1 MKQKRHLGGN
11 SLLKLLT
18 TDVHHGYTLV
28 LPRSAITDLPGAV
41 VGPHGLAH
49 QMTIDQSG
57 NIVPKIRITN
67 DQTHSVSGIPS
78 VNDRTLEAA
87 RTPYRFGHALL
98 RLIHYI
104 VALRSRHPT
113 TAIVLS
119 KTDWKSAYRRL
130 HLASATAVQC
140 ITVVG
145 TLAFLSLRL
154 PFGGRAGPSLWSDI
168 SELAADL
175 GNALLHDLEWDP
187 LKDEICSPVV
197 SSIPPPDILPPSVA
211 FAPAKPI
218 AVPLPVDNL
227 GTIENYIDD
236 GVRPIDCV
244 SWVGLLFLG

>member
-1 MKQKRHLGGN
+1 
-11 SLLKLLT
+11 
-18 TDVHHGYTLV
+18 
-28 LPRSAITDLPGAV
+28 
-41 VGPHGLAH
+41 
-49 QMTIDQSG
+49 
-57 NIVPKIRITN
+57 
-67 DQTHSVSGIPS
+67 
-78 VNDRTLEAA
+78 
-87 RTPYRFGHALL
+87 
-98 RLIHYI
+98 